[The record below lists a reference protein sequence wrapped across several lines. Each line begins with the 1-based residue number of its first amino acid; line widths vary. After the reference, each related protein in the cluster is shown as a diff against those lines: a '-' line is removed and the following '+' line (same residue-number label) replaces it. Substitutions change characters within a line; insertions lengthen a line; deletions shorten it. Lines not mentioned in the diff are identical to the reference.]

1 MKSTAFISYQLPYH
15 KFILFLSIIIFI
27 LGFQNHASAQE
38 EAEIFTA
45 KNMFFAELLG
55 NSGLYAVNYG
65 RILYQKEKM
74 KLSGSLGFSLVPGKG
89 FEPHYPNFWS
99 PVIPVEFS
107 AFWGKSYHHL
117 ELGTGCFVFQSR
129 KYLFDPEFPPT
140 NLREVVHW
148 DTSVTMR
155 IGYRYQKPEGGFF
168 FRAGYTPRIDFSSF
182 ESAEKPVRF
191 IPFSVGIS
199 LGKSF

>member
-1 MKSTAFISYQLPYH
+1 MKSTGFISYQLPYH
-15 KFILFLSIIIFI
+15 KFILLLSIINFI
-27 LGFQNHASAQE
+27 LCCQNLASAQE
-38 EAEIFTA
+38 ATEIFTA
-45 KNMFFAELLG
+45 KNMVFAELLG
-55 NSGLYAVNYG
+55 NSGLYAVHYG
-65 RILYQKEKM
+65 RILHQKRKM
-74 KLSGSLGFSLVPGKG
+74 KLSGSVGFSLVPGKG
-89 FEPHYPNFWS
+89 FEPHFPNFWS

-107 AFWGKSYHHL
+107 AFWGKSHHHL
-117 ELGTGCFVFQSR
+117 ELGTGLFVFQSR

-155 IGYRYQKPEGGFF
+155 IGYSYQKPEGGFF
-168 FRAGYTPRIDFSSF
+168 LRAGYTPRIDFTSI

-191 IPFSVGIS
+191 IPFNMGVS